1 MTDRSSEESWDQRY
15 RERQALWGDGPN
27 RFLVEYAGG
36 LTPGTALD
44 LASGQ
49 GRNAIWLAENG
60 HTVTAVELSGVATA
74 QASQIAHDRGVDL
87 ELIHHD
93 VFTWDPGDRHFDLV
107 LLAYV
112 QLPEDL
118 RRQVHDL
125 AMRVLSPAGR
135 VLVIAHHRDNLT
147 RGVGGPPMLEVLF
160 TEEQLRSDFAGL
172 EIEALDKV
180 LRPVD
185 LEDGSTANAIDVVL
199 LARTV

>member
-1 MTDRSSEESWDQRY
+1 MTDRGSEESWDQRY

-27 RFLVEYAGG
+27 RFLVEYAGE

-74 QASQIAHDRGVDL
+74 QASQIAHDRGVVV

-93 VFTWDPGDRHFDLV
+93 VFTWDPGDRQFDLV

-147 RGVGGPPMLEVLF
+147 QGVGGPPIPEVLF

-199 LARTV
+199 LARNV